1 MIDQFSILFLF
12 LSIKYHLILIFI
24 MVYILYFHYID
35 MHYTN
40 IHYGWPTLVSNYF
53 FLLNLI
59 FNLIFNLCF
68 RLSSMESI
76 GDEVHFII
84 H

>member
-1 MIDQFSILFLF
+1 
-12 LSIKYHLILIFI
+12 
-24 MVYILYFHYID
+24 MVLILYFHYID

-59 FNLIFNLCF
+59 FNIIFNLCF
-68 RLSSMESI
+68 RLSSIESI
-76 GDEVHFII
+76 GDEVNFILHRSLKI
-84 H
+84 YDHSLLILYIFLLD

>member
-12 LSIKYHLILIFI
+12 LSIKYHLIFFI
-24 MVYILYFHYID
+24 MVQILYFYNID

-40 IHYGWPTLVSNYF
+40 VHYEWPTLVSNYF
-53 FLLNLI
+53 SLLNII
-59 FNLIFNLCF
+59 FNINFDLCF
-68 RLSSMESI
+68 RLSLMESI
-76 GDEVHFII
+76 GDEVHFIL